1 MSNIIVSLTGANGDT
16 IVLGN
21 DATEYDYVINKAVSG
36 LALPPVSIRLD
47 EGVSDGGYY
56 VSSRRLPRDIDIP
69 ITIIGEDRDDV
80 EDKFRRL
87 AKLLSDRT
95 GATRISVT
103 YPDSSEWYIDGYY
116 MSGGNV
122 TYGNNATSEFATLGI
137 SFRCPSPY
145 WTKDSVTTD
154 TYTTLGAKT
163 ITNSGDI
170 NSYPVWTITGPAVNV
185 SFTSPTGESWTYL
198 ASITSGQV
206 RIIDTFEKTVV
217 DGAGVNKYSEL
228 GATPNL
234 FAIPSG
240 TPIINIAGGSLTG
253 SIQVQFKPRKEI
265 VF

>member
-1 MSNIIVSLTGANGDT
+1 MSNITVTLTGANGDS

-21 DATEYDYVINKAVSG
+21 DATEYDYVINKSVSG

-56 VSSRRLPRDIDIP
+56 ISSRRLPRDIDMP

-80 EDKFRRL
+80 EDKFRRF
-87 AKLLSDRT
+87 AKLLSDRA
-95 GATRISVT
+95 GATRITVT
-103 YPDSSEWYIDGYY
+103 YADESEWYIDGYY

-122 TYGNNATSEFATLGI
+122 TYGSNATSEFASLGI
-137 SFRCPSPY
+137 SFRCPNPY
-145 WTKDSVTTD
+145 WTSDTTTSA
-154 TYTTLGAKT
+154 TYTTLGNKT
-163 ITNSGDI
+163 ITNTGDI
-170 NSYPVWTITGPAVNV
+170 DSYPVWTITGPSTNIT
-185 SFTSPTGESWTYL
+185 FTSPSGETWTYL
-198 ASITSGQV
+198 SSIGSGVV

-234 FAIPSG
+234 FAIPAG
-240 TPIINIAGGSLTG
+240 TPIINIAGGTLTG